1 MSSSEG
7 LENIPNTIR
16 NESRSFSP
24 IQEPQGTE
32 RLTQLTQQANAEEMQ
47 SSQNG
52 YILNIP
58 IRGIFS
64 GISDTINGI
73 INDLFNGNFSTDIF
87 TKDSRLMY
95 IGILMLFTTIIVALI
110 RMSESSEGHFHSS
123 EGSSG
128 SGNSKVLP

>member
-1 MSSSEG
+1 MNSAG

-16 NESRSFSP
+16 TETPAPVPQTESTL
-24 IQEPQGTE
+24 TE
-32 RLTQLTQQANAEEMQ
+32 LTQQANAEAIKNAQ
-47 SSQNG
+47 ANF
-52 YILNIP
+52 ILNVP

-73 INDLFNGNFSTDIF
+73 MNDLFSANFSSDIF

-110 RMSESSEGHFHSS
+110 RMSESS
-123 EGSSG
+123 
-128 SGNSKVLP
+128 NSLPQTTIAA